1 MRGTRVPCYG
11 AQETRYFVQARDAG
25 LCRDIGVAEPEN
37 SKFPGARCA
46 VRGAQCLLANRHGNG
61 GFRGESVYLRVTG
74 GMGRTPARPGSAFQ
88 FVRAACVR
96 ACVHACVRACVRAC
110 VYANCFL
117 FLLFF
122 SPFSHFLFL

>member
-11 AQETRYFVQARDAG
+11 AQETRYFVQAHDAG
-25 LCRDIGVAEPEN
+25 LCRDISVAEPEN

-46 VRGAQCLLANRHGNG
+46 MRSVCSRIDTTMAVS
-61 GFRGESVYLRVTG
+61 GEKVYLRVTRG

-96 ACVHACVRACVRAC
+96 A
-110 VYANCFL
+110 
-117 FLLFF
+117 
-122 SPFSHFLFL
+122 